1 MIDKIFYVSGNAK
14 SSINNKGIFMFKYYL
29 LLLLLIDYKIFS
41 YINQLFAKKYIIMYI
56 FNKTIQNCPIKIFN
70 FVTFQRD
77 EEFVELYELIE
88 TTGFAYFHI
97 VCRKFDMNP
106 SLEQE
111 SMFIILLLI
120 SIKFLFFVK
129 KSLKKYF
136 ISVLL
141 NLIAPKHVKSKK
153 SFLI

>member
-1 MIDKIFYVSGNAK
+1 
-14 SSINNKGIFMFKYYL
+14 
-29 LLLLLIDYKIFS
+29 
-41 YINQLFAKKYIIMYI
+41 MYI

-120 SIKFLFFVK
+120 SIKFLFCQIIFK
-129 KSLKKYF
+129 KIFYLRFTQFNCS
-136 ISVLL
+136 
-141 NLIAPKHVKSKK
+141 
-153 SFLI
+153 